1 MPVRKLLADM
11 DVTVRGRIFVP
22 CVRASRLVQDRAVRS
37 QELHPGVA
45 RIRRVERLQKER
57 DGAIV
62 HGSPRGGGGYRNLT
76 HGVYPKIL
84 AKSMK
89 SWTAQVA
96 VLPGSGCFPGPSAA

>member
-1 MPVRKLLADM
+1 MLVRKLLADM

-22 CVRASRLVQDRAVRS
+22 CIRASRLVQDRAVRS

-62 HGSPRGGGGYRNLT
+62 HGSPRGEEDT
-76 HGVYPKIL
+76 EI
-84 AKSMK
+84 
-89 SWTAQVA
+89 
-96 VLPGSGCFPGPSAA
+96 